1 MMNVNFKLIGKRIQ
15 EVRKQQEMTQA
26 ELAALTDMSDSYISY
41 IETAKKQASLE
52 SLVRISNALGITVD
66 ELLSGNQLHN
76 PTDYQTDIDLLMED
90 CSLLE
95 RRFIYELISVAK
107 YIIRNNGWELI
118 ETGHNSFFAPYV
130 SGLWLF
136 LFLRNPDLLCISS
149 YISHTGRKL

>member
-15 EVRKQQEMTQA
+15 EVRKQQAMTQA
-26 ELAALTDMSDSYISY
+26 ELAALTDMSDSYISC

-52 SLVRISNALGITVD
+52 SLIRISNALGITVD

-107 YIIRNNGWELI
+107 YIIRNDGWELI
-118 ETGHNSFFAPYV
+118 ESKENH
-130 SGLWLF
+130 
-136 LFLRNPDLLCISS
+136 
-149 YISHTGRKL
+149 

>member
-15 EVRKQQEMTQA
+15 EVRKQQEMTHA

-118 ETGHNSFFAPYV
+118 ETGHNSGCYDQRL
-130 SGLWLF
+130 G
-136 LFLRNPDLLCISS
+136 
-149 YISHTGRKL
+149 T

>member
-15 EVRKQQEMTQA
+15 EVRKQQAMTQA
-26 ELAALTDMSDSYISY
+26 ELAALTDMSDSYISC

-52 SLVRISNALGITVD
+52 SLIRISNALGITVD

-118 ETGHNSFFAPYV
+118 ESKENH
-130 SGLWLF
+130 
-136 LFLRNPDLLCISS
+136 
-149 YISHTGRKL
+149 

>member
-1 MMNVNFKLIGKRIQ
+1 MVNVNFKLIGKRIQ

-118 ETGHNSFFAPYV
+118 ETGHNS
-130 SGLWLF
+130 
-136 LFLRNPDLLCISS
+136 
-149 YISHTGRKL
+149 

>member
-1 MMNVNFKLIGKRIQ
+1 MMNVNLKLIGKRIQ

-76 PTDYQTDIDLLMED
+76 LTDYQTDIDLLMED

-118 ETGHNSFFAPYV
+118 ETRHNS
-130 SGLWLF
+130 
-136 LFLRNPDLLCISS
+136 
-149 YISHTGRKL
+149 

>member
-1 MMNVNFKLIGKRIQ
+1 MNVNFKLIGKRIQ
-15 EVRKQQEMTQA
+15 EVRKQQAMTQA

-52 SLVRISNALGITVD
+52 SLIRISNALGITVD

-118 ETGHNSFFAPYV
+118 ESKENH
-130 SGLWLF
+130 
-136 LFLRNPDLLCISS
+136 
-149 YISHTGRKL
+149 

>member
-15 EVRKQQEMTQA
+15 EVRKQQAMTQA
-26 ELAALTDMSDSYISY
+26 ELTALTDMSDSYISC

-118 ETGHNSFFAPYV
+118 EAKEN
-130 SGLWLF
+130 
-136 LFLRNPDLLCISS
+136 R
-149 YISHTGRKL
+149 

>member
-118 ETGHNSFFAPYV
+118 ETRHNS
-130 SGLWLF
+130 
-136 LFLRNPDLLCISS
+136 
-149 YISHTGRKL
+149 

>member
-15 EVRKQQEMTQA
+15 EVRKQQAMTQA
-26 ELAALTDMSDSYISY
+26 ELAALTDMSDSYISC

-52 SLVRISNALGITVD
+52 SLIRISNALGITVD
-66 ELLSGNQLHN
+66 ELLSGNQIHN

-118 ETGHNSFFAPYV
+118 EAKEN
-130 SGLWLF
+130 
-136 LFLRNPDLLCISS
+136 R
-149 YISHTGRKL
+149 

>member
-1 MMNVNFKLIGKRIQ
+1 MNVNFKLIGKRIQ
-15 EVRKQQEMTQA
+15 EVRKQQAMTQA

-118 ETGHNSFFAPYV
+118 ETRHNS
-130 SGLWLF
+130 
-136 LFLRNPDLLCISS
+136 
-149 YISHTGRKL
+149 

>member
-52 SLVRISNALGITVD
+52 ALVQISNALGITVD

-118 ETGHNSFFAPYV
+118 ETGHNS
-130 SGLWLF
+130 
-136 LFLRNPDLLCISS
+136 
-149 YISHTGRKL
+149 

>member
-1 MMNVNFKLIGKRIQ
+1 MHTMDINFKLIGKRIK
-15 EVRKQQEMTQA
+15 EVRKQRSLTQA
-26 ELAALTDMSDSYISY
+26 DLAELTGMSDSYISY

-52 SLVRISNALGITVD
+52 SLVQISNALGVTVD
-66 ELLSGNQLHN
+66 ELLCGNQLYS

-118 ETGHNSFFAPYV
+118 EAEKKQNS
-130 SGLWLF
+130 
-136 LFLRNPDLLCISS
+136 
-149 YISHTGRKL
+149 

>member
-66 ELLSGNQLHN
+66 ELLSGNQLYN

-118 ETGHNSFFAPYV
+118 ETRHNS
-130 SGLWLF
+130 
-136 LFLRNPDLLCISS
+136 
-149 YISHTGRKL
+149 

>member
-52 SLVRISNALGITVD
+52 SLIRISNALGITVD

-118 ETGHNSFFAPYV
+118 ETGHNS
-130 SGLWLF
+130 
-136 LFLRNPDLLCISS
+136 
-149 YISHTGRKL
+149 

>member
-118 ETGHNSFFAPYV
+118 ESKENH
-130 SGLWLF
+130 
-136 LFLRNPDLLCISS
+136 
-149 YISHTGRKL
+149 

>member
-1 MMNVNFKLIGKRIQ
+1 MNVNFKLIGKRIQ
-15 EVRKQQEMTQA
+15 EVRKQQAMTQA
-26 ELAALTDMSDSYISY
+26 ELAALTDMSDSYISC

-52 SLVRISNALGITVD
+52 SLIRISNALGITVD

-118 ETGHNSFFAPYV
+118 EAKEN
-130 SGLWLF
+130 
-136 LFLRNPDLLCISS
+136 R
-149 YISHTGRKL
+149 

>member
-52 SLVRISNALGITVD
+52 ALVRISNALGITVD

-76 PTDYQTDIDLLMED
+76 PTDYQTDIELLMED

-118 ETGHNSFFAPYV
+118 ETGHNS
-130 SGLWLF
+130 
-136 LFLRNPDLLCISS
+136 
-149 YISHTGRKL
+149 

>member
-95 RRFIYELISVAK
+95 RRFMYELISVAK
-107 YIIRNNGWELI
+107 YIIRNNGWYLI
-118 ETGHNSFFAPYV
+118 ETRHNS
-130 SGLWLF
+130 
-136 LFLRNPDLLCISS
+136 
-149 YISHTGRKL
+149 

>member
-15 EVRKQQEMTQA
+15 ELRKQQEMTQA

-118 ETGHNSFFAPYV
+118 ETGHNS
-130 SGLWLF
+130 
-136 LFLRNPDLLCISS
+136 
-149 YISHTGRKL
+149 

>member
-52 SLVRISNALGITVD
+52 SLIRISNALGITVD

-76 PTDYQTDIDLLMED
+76 PTDYQTDIDLLLED

-118 ETGHNSFFAPYV
+118 ETGHNS
-130 SGLWLF
+130 
-136 LFLRNPDLLCISS
+136 
-149 YISHTGRKL
+149 

>member
-15 EVRKQQEMTQA
+15 EVRQQQEMTQA

-118 ETGHNSFFAPYV
+118 ETGHNS
-130 SGLWLF
+130 
-136 LFLRNPDLLCISS
+136 
-149 YISHTGRKL
+149 

>member
-118 ETGHNSFFAPYV
+118 ET
-130 SGLWLF
+130 
-136 LFLRNPDLLCISS
+136 R
-149 YISHTGRKL
+149 HTS

>member
-15 EVRKQQEMTQA
+15 EVRKQQAMTQA
-26 ELAALTDMSDSYISY
+26 ELATLTDMSDSYISY

-118 ETGHNSFFAPYV
+118 ETGHNS
-130 SGLWLF
+130 
-136 LFLRNPDLLCISS
+136 
-149 YISHTGRKL
+149 

>member
-1 MMNVNFKLIGKRIQ
+1 MMDVNFKLIGKRIQ

-107 YIIRNNGWELI
+107 YIIRNNG
-118 ETGHNSFFAPYV
+118 
-130 SGLWLF
+130 
-136 LFLRNPDLLCISS
+136 
-149 YISHTGRKL
+149 

>member
-26 ELAALTDMSDSYISY
+26 ELAALTDMSDSDISY

-118 ETGHNSFFAPYV
+118 ETGHNS
-130 SGLWLF
+130 
-136 LFLRNPDLLCISS
+136 
-149 YISHTGRKL
+149 

>member
-1 MMNVNFKLIGKRIQ
+1 MKNVDFRLIGKRIK
-15 EVRKQQEMTQA
+15 EVRKQQSITQA

-66 ELLSGNQLHN
+66 ELLCGNQLYN

-118 ETGHNSFFAPYV
+118 ETGHNS
-130 SGLWLF
+130 
-136 LFLRNPDLLCISS
+136 
-149 YISHTGRKL
+149 

>member
-41 IETAKKQASLE
+41 IETAKKQASLK

-118 ETGHNSFFAPYV
+118 ETRHNS
-130 SGLWLF
+130 
-136 LFLRNPDLLCISS
+136 
-149 YISHTGRKL
+149 

>member
-1 MMNVNFKLIGKRIQ
+1 MNVNFKKKKKRIQ

-52 SLVRISNALGITVD
+52 ALVRISNALGITVD

-118 ETGHNSFFAPYV
+118 ETGHNS
-130 SGLWLF
+130 
-136 LFLRNPDLLCISS
+136 
-149 YISHTGRKL
+149 

>member
-107 YIIRNNGWELI
+107 YIIRNTGWELI
-118 ETGHNSFFAPYV
+118 ETGHNS
-130 SGLWLF
+130 
-136 LFLRNPDLLCISS
+136 
-149 YISHTGRKL
+149 

>member
-1 MMNVNFKLIGKRIQ
+1 MNVNFKLIGKRIQ
-15 EVRKQQEMTQA
+15 EVRKQQAMTQA
-26 ELAALTDMSDSYISY
+26 ELAALTDISDSYISC

-52 SLVRISNALGITVD
+52 SLIRISNALGITVD
-66 ELLSGNQLHN
+66 ELLSGNQIHN

-118 ETGHNSFFAPYV
+118 EAKEN
-130 SGLWLF
+130 
-136 LFLRNPDLLCISS
+136 R
-149 YISHTGRKL
+149 

>member
-15 EVRKQQEMTQA
+15 EVRKQQAMTQA
-26 ELAALTDMSDSYISY
+26 ELAALTDMSDSYISC

-52 SLVRISNALGITVD
+52 SLIRISNALGITVD
-66 ELLSGNQLHN
+66 ELLSGNQIHN

-118 ETGHNSFFAPYV
+118 EAKENRYDHDQRFIA
-130 SGLWLF
+130 
-136 LFLRNPDLLCISS
+136 
-149 YISHTGRKL
+149 